1 MFDVCGICIN
11 VIIIHQ
17 SYLSPEAVLFFK
29 LFFRSLVT
37 PNKMAGEVENQQM
50 NENHHNVS
58 GINLGRLREK
68 VKFYIEK
75 VCDFCVLG
83 FNV

>member
-1 MFDVCGICIN
+1 
-11 VIIIHQ
+11 
-17 SYLSPEAVLFFK
+17 
-29 LFFRSLVT
+29 
-37 PNKMAGEVENQQM
+37 MAGEVENQQM
-50 NENHHNVS
+50 SENHHNVS

-75 VCDFCVLG
+75 VSGLCVLG

>member
-1 MFDVCGICIN
+1 
-11 VIIIHQ
+11 
-17 SYLSPEAVLFFK
+17 
-29 LFFRSLVT
+29 
-37 PNKMAGEVENQQM
+37 MAGEVENQQM
-50 NENHHNVS
+50 SENHHNVS

-75 VCDFCVLG
+75 VCDFCVFG